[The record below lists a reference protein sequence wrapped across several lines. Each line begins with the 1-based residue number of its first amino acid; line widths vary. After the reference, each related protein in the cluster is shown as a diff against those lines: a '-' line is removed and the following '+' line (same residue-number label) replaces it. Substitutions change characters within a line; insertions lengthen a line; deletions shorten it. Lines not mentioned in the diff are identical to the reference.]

1 MNNVVSMKWL
11 LARLYEPDLVI
22 VDCRFALG
30 KPESGRAAYEESHIP
45 RAVYLDLEKDL
56 SSLSPNMA
64 DAILYRTWISLQSV
78 SASPAFRKQCRHLRR
93 PGRSHGQPSMVAAEI
108 HGA

>member
-1 MNNVVSMKWL
+1 MNNVVSMKWS

-45 RAVYLDLEKDL
+45 RAVYLDLEKDPP
-56 SSLSPNMA
+56 LSPNMA

-78 SASPAFRKQCRHLRR
+78 SASPAFRRATVSSSTTTRAE
-93 PGRSHGQPSMVAAEI
+93 PWPAVYGGR
-108 HGA
+108 